1 MLHKVYI
8 KNGPKLKNSRPFY
21 LYYKSIYFICKLKV
35 LPGRRTIW
43 FTSTLAGCSI
53 ANAMV
58 LAIASAGI
66 AD

>member
-1 MLHKVYI
+1 MGRNCAHFICTTKVYI
-8 KNGPKLKNSRPFY
+8 
-21 LYYKSIYFICKLKV
+21 FICKLKSCTV
-35 LPGRRTIW
+35 GRRTIW

-66 AD
+66 ADW